1 MQKRKDKINRKKYH
15 FILVIAA
22 IAIVVLLDAGMIL
35 MPDHTS
41 LIWKTV
47 HSRHFQS

>member
-15 FILVIAA
+15 SILVIAA

-35 MPDHTS
+35 IHP